1 MNRRRG
7 LHRARAVAG
16 SLVVAVLLVTG
27 CSINRLAVKA
37 ISGVLTGGGGAG
49 AFGRDDDPE
58 LVGDALPF
66 ALKLYESL
74 LDADPGNPELLL
86 ATGSAY
92 TMYAYA
98 FVQAPAELL
107 PDDELD
113 RQNAEIRRA
122 RKLLLRAR
130 DFVFRALEIKYPG
143 RFMKFVNREL
153 TAGADGAGE
162 LDFARSRDID
172 YFYWAA
178 ASWMA
183 AVSAA
188 QFDLSL
194 IVTVPKAIALARK
207 VLSWDDGYGAGS
219 VHDLLVSYY
228 GAGLDPDPQWKA
240 RAREHYERA
249 LELSGG
255 RRAGMHLSYA
265 MAVAVP
271 EQDVEGFTALMG
283 KALSVDLDADPDGRL
298 ENVIA
303 QRRARWLLGNIEKYF
318 LLPEE

>member
-1 MNRRRG
+1 MAGRRG
-7 LHRARAVAG
+7 LHWARVFAGFLAVSA
-16 SLVVAVLLVTG
+16 LLVTG

-37 ISGVLTGGGGAG
+37 VTGVLTGGGGSG

-58 LVGDALPF
+58 LVAQALPF

-74 LDADPGNPELLL
+74 LDADPANPALLL

-92 TMYAYA
+92 TMYGYA
-98 FVQAPAELL
+98 FVQAPADLL
-107 PDDELD
+107 SDEEVD
-113 RQNAEIRRA
+113 RQGAEIARA
-122 RKLLLRAR
+122 RKLLLRGR
-130 DFVFRALEIKYPG
+130 DFVFRALELKYPG
-143 RFMKFVNREL
+143 RFMSYVSGEL
-153 TAGADGAGE
+153 TAGTDLIGK
-162 LDFARSRDID
+162 LDFANRRDID

-194 IVTVPKAIALARK
+194 IVTVPKAIAIARK
-207 VLSWDDGYGAGS
+207 VLSWDDAYGGGS

-228 GAGLDPDPQWKA
+228 GAGLDPDPKWKD
-240 RAREHYERA
+240 RAREHYERT
-249 LELSGG
+249 LELSRGTK
-255 RRAGMHLSYA
+255 AGIHLSYA
-265 MAVAVP
+265 MAVTVP
-271 EQDVEGFTALMG
+271 EQDVEAFKALMG
-283 KALSVDLDADPDGRL
+283 KALAVDLDLAPDGRL

-303 QRRARWLLGNIEKYF
+303 QRKARWLLDNIEKYF